1 MLRWSP
7 RNCQLARW
15 KVSLVL
21 GVDWRRPEGCVTLT
35 AILDLI
41 QNLCFVT
48 WKINDGMWT
57 SCTLCEALHKITLKQ
72 VMKVGSVQQSA
83 LFMSCSL
90 PGLTAEISPSP
101 LWPDSF
107 PRLTKHSNPQDIH
120 WSINPHFSFL
130 RVVKFRRTGESS
142 RSEED
147 AISGEHEIQ
156 IEGVRT
162 ELEAIELEDGA
173 AVPKEFAN
181 PTDGERVSCFPSRKK
196 MWPLHFSQDKC
207 TGFRETRDP
216 QIKKE
221 NSNIGKTAEN
231 GDLVTLS
238 PKDFFVCLIWWGI
251 QLSAPISNRTFG

>member
-1 MLRWSP
+1 MMAGGAP
-7 RNCQLARW
+7 PCYV
-15 KVSLVL
+15 KPCKKSLL
-21 GVDWRRPEGCVTLT
+21 SKSWR
-35 AILDLI
+35 LD
-41 QNLCFVT
+41 QF
-48 WKINDGMWT
+48 
-57 SCTLCEALHKITLKQ
+57 S
-72 VMKVGSVQQSA
+72 SS

-107 PRLTKHSNPQDIH
+107 SRLTEHSNPQDIH
-120 WSINPHFSFL
+120 QSIHPHFSFL

-181 PTDGERVSCFPSRKK
+181 PTDGEQVSCFPSRKK
-196 MWPLHFSQDKC
+196 PWPLHFSQDKC
-207 TGFRETRDP
+207 IGFREVRDP

-221 NSNIGKTAEN
+221 NSNIGNAPEH

-238 PKDFFVCLIWWGI
+238 PEDFFVCFIWWGDPVV
-251 QLSAPISNRTFG
+251 STHFK